1 LSEEERILVTAKTS
15 EAKRNRL
22 IVFDVEGVL
31 LPKRRF
37 LLFDAARKLSFRGFL
52 KILVLGFLYETGLL
66 SLESA
71 LRRIFAVYRGF
82 LMDDFVRLFK
92 EVPLMPGA
100 KHVFRLLNKLGYK
113 TALIS
118 SGLPTLLVEGL
129 AVRLNA
135 DYAFGLELKTANGR
149 LTGEI
154 EGDVLK
160 PNGKAYVLR
169 KILRKER
176 LSSRDCV
183 VVADDRN
190 NLPMFPLSAVMIGYN
205 PDFVLTVKSDYV
217 VRNDLSNIIPI
228 INGKP
233 SKASRPIFSKNDVIR
248 EAIHM
253 SGFLVPFVCA
263 HVLGT
268 FLVSFLIF
276 LTTLVFAASELAR
289 VQGISFPIF
298 STITWTAAKK
308 SEFYEFATAPILF
321 ATGIVFSLTFFPE
334 PANYASV
341 AILTLGDSFDTI
353 FGKKFGRTL
362 FPFNKGKHVEGL
374 AFGFLFAFIGALF
387 FVSPVK
393 AFLGAATGMLVG
405 CLPLPIDDNLTI
417 PIAAGLALTIIP

>member
-1 LSEEERILVTAKTS
+1 MVTAKTS
-15 EAKRNRL
+15 EAERNRL

-37 LLFDAARKLSFRGFL
+37 LLFDAAKKLSFWKFL
-52 KILVLGFLYETGLL
+52 KILVMGVLYETGLL

-71 LRRIFAVYRGF
+71 LRKIFAVYQGF
-82 LMDDFVRLFK
+82 LMDEFFRLFK

-100 KHVFRLLNKLGYK
+100 KHVFKMLDEAGYK

-118 SGLPTLLVEGL
+118 SGLPTLLVEDL
-129 AVRLNA
+129 ATRLNA
-135 DYAFGLELKTANGR
+135 DYAFGLELKTVNNR

-154 EGDVLK
+154 QGDVLK
-160 PNGKAYVLR
+160 PNGKACVLEE
-169 KILRKER
+169 ILQKEG
-176 LSSRDCV
+176 LSSQDCV

-190 NLPMFPLSAVMIGYN
+190 NLPMFPLSSVRIGYN

-217 VRNDLSNIIPI
+217 VRDNLSKIIPI
-228 INGKP
+228 INGKA
-233 SKASRPIFSKNDVIR
+233 SQVSRPIFSRNEVIR
-248 EAIHM
+248 EAIHV

-263 HVLGT
+263 HFLGT

-276 LTTLVFAASELAR
+276 LITLVFAASELAR
-289 VQGISFPIF
+289 VQGISFPVF

-308 SEFYEFATAPILF
+308 SEFYEFATAPISF
-321 ATGIVFSLTFFPE
+321 AIGIVFSLVFFPE

-341 AILTLGDSFDTI
+341 AILTLGDSFASI

-362 FPFNKGKHVEGL
+362 FPFNKGQHVEGSV
-374 AFGFLFAFIGALF
+374 FGFLFAFIGALF

-393 AFLGAATGMLVG
+393 AFIGAATGMLVG
-405 CLPLPIDDNLTI
+405 CLPLPVDDNLTI
-417 PIAAGLALTIIP
+417 PIAAGLVLTMIP

>member
-1 LSEEERILVTAKTS
+1 MVTAKTS
-15 EAKRNRL
+15 EAERNRL

-37 LLFDAARKLSFRGFL
+37 LLFDAAKELSFWKFL
-52 KILVLGFLYETGLL
+52 KILVMGVLYETGLL

-71 LRRIFAVYRGF
+71 LRKIFAVYQGF
-82 LMDDFVRLFK
+82 LMDDFFRLFK

-100 KHVFRLLNKLGYK
+100 KYVFKMLGEAGYK

-118 SGLPTLLVEGL
+118 SGLPTLLVEDL
-129 AVRLNA
+129 ATRLNA

-154 EGDVLK
+154 QGDVLK

-169 KILRKER
+169 KILQKEG
-176 LSSRDCV
+176 LSSQDCV

-190 NLPMFPLSAVMIGYN
+190 NLPMFSLSSVRIGYN
-205 PDFVLTVKSDYV
+205 PDFILTVKSDYV
-217 VRNDLSNIIPI
+217 VKDDFSKIIPI
-228 INGKP
+228 INENA
-233 SKASRPIFSKNDVIR
+233 SQASRPIFSRNEVIR
-248 EAIHM
+248 EAIHV

-263 HVLGT
+263 HFLGT

-276 LTTLVFAASELAR
+276 LAALVFAASELAR
-289 VQGISFPIF
+289 VQGISFPVF
-298 STITWTAAKK
+298 STITWTAARK

-321 ATGIVFSLTFFPE
+321 AIGIVFSLVFFPE
-334 PANYASV
+334 PANYASI
-341 AILTLGDSFDTI
+341 AILTLGDSFASI

-362 FPFNKGKHVEGL
+362 FPFNKGQHVEGSV
-374 AFGFLFAFIGALF
+374 FGFLFAFIGALF

-393 AFLGAATGMLVG
+393 AFIGAATGMLAG
-405 CLPLPIDDNLTI
+405 CLPLPVDDNLTI
-417 PIAAGLALTIIP
+417 PIAAGLVLTMIP